1 LEAEVVKPVSMKCSI
16 FQHPSGLSILLTSR
30 FYLWGGGGVV
40 VIPMSQLRLED
51 IIQVLKIILEKGFWL
66 IYIDLNTITCSLAL
80 QLTFLV
86 NYLWYFGIKYNQ
98 AR

>member
-1 LEAEVVKPVSMKCSI
+1 
-16 FQHPSGLSILLTSR
+16 
-30 FYLWGGGGVV
+30 

-86 NYLWYFGIKYNQ
+86 NYGIL
-98 AR
+98 A